1 VFRRKAVKLALQETD
16 LSPWEL
22 AVRFSD
28 QEGYSVSEAST
39 YRILKADDLI
49 TSTTFIV
56 IKAVSELKDK
66 TTAIKQLWQNDF
78 TYLKIIGWG

>member
-1 VFRRKAVKLALQETD
+1 MFRRKAVKLAFQETD

-28 QEGYSVSEAST
+28 QEGYFVSEAST

-49 TSTTFIV
+49 TSTAFIV

-66 TTAIKQLWQNDF
+66 TTAIKQLWQTDF